1 MEIKQECL
9 ANVKEEIKPLLEKHW
24 ELVALNQGKIKLNPD
39 WVEYARLDA
48 AGVLR
53 IFTARRDGQL
63 IGYFV
68 LLVNRSLHYQDHVFA
83 TNDVLFVL
91 PEQRFG
97 SAGYRLVKFVEQW
110 CSDNGVSLMMV
121 NTKVHIPFDRLMLG
135 MGFDLIERV
144 YSKYLGK

>member
-1 MEIKQECL
+1 MEIKLECL
-9 ANVKEEIKPLLEKHW
+9 SNVKDEIQPLLQKHW

-39 WVEYARLDA
+39 WKEYARLDA

-68 LLVNRSLHYQDHVFA
+68 LLVSRSIHYQDHIFA

-97 SAGYRLVKFVEQW
+97 STGYRLVKFVENW
-110 CSDNGVSLMMV
+110 CAENNVSLMMV
-121 NTKVHIPFDRLMLG
+121 NTKVHVPFDRLMLG
-135 MGFDLIERV
+135 MSFNLIERV